1 MRKVIL
7 ASASRWRKEVFEKS
21 RIPFVVETSDY
32 VEDMDPHMSPKRLA
46 RMLAEGKAQSVA
58 IRHKSAVVIGAD
70 VFAEYDGKKLG
81 KPITP
86 QKAKQMLTL
95 LSGKTHL
102 VYTGYCIID
111 AKNGK
116 KKSGVVVTKVTFR
129 KLAREEIDAYVATK
143 EPLAVAGAY
152 AIQKGAASFCTK
164 VVGDYYA
171 IVGFPLSRIVEELR
185 DFGISAD

>member
-1 MRKVIL
+1 MD
-7 ASASRWRKEVFEKS
+7 ASAQT
-21 RIPFVVETSDY
+21 PFRRALRSFLEQRTARVGLILLFILVV
-32 VEDMDPHMSPKRLA
+32 A
-46 RMLAEGKAQSVA
+46 A
-58 IRHKSAVVIGAD
+58 IGAD